1 MADLELIPHIFDLDL
16 LRKDVEWL
24 QANSYLSKSD
34 NQICL
39 NAIDGNSTW
48 RDGVGKLL
56 ERYPQY
62 KKSMDVERQFTHWL
76 PEFND
81 LYAKHVY
88 DTLSQRW
95 HLGRMR
101 MMEVRA
107 KTCYT
112 WHKDVSRR
120 LHVAIDTDPAKCGL
134 IIEDTVHRI
143 PADGNVYLADTT
155 KYHTAFNAMERSR
168 YHLVAVI
175 VENE

>member
-1 MADLELIPHIFDLDL
+1 MSDLELIKYEFDVALLNKDL
-16 LRKDVEWL
+16 EWFKL
-24 QANSYLSKSD
+24 QQYLSKTD
-34 NQICL
+34 HQICL
-39 NAIDGNSTW
+39 NGIDQTSTW

-56 ERYPQY
+56 DRYPEYQR
-62 KKSMDVERQFTHWL
+62 SMDIEKRFTQWL
-76 PEFND
+76 PEFNMT
-81 LYAKHVY
+81 YARHVY

-101 MMEVRA
+101 LMEIRP

-120 LHVAIDTDPAKCGL
+120 LHIAINTDHTRCGL

-155 KYHTAFNAMERSR
+155 KYHTAYNAMEHSR